1 MPNVLQ
7 AILNIEKSAS
17 TQLSLS
23 SNTVN
28 RMNSMGEGLEVYIK
42 DAFAETIGEPDLG
55 VRDTK
60 VAEVFSYLGNANN
73 IPDAMLKAGDA
84 IEVKKVQGFNSGI
97 ALNSS
102 YPKDKLY
109 ADDHRVSRACR
120 ESEEWTS
127 KDIIYAIGIV
137 PEKGKLKHLWLVYG
151 DCYAASRE
159 VYTRIGSTIKEGVE
173 TIVDVEFS
181 ETKELGRVN
190 AVDPLGITYLR
201 IRGMWHIDN
210 PINVYANIYEVNKD
224 LSFSL
229 ACVLQKTK
237 FDSFPDGDKKAIKNN
252 VNINVQE
259 VKIKNPNNPAQ
270 FIDAVLIFIEKT

>member
-1 MPNVLQ
+1 MSNVLQ

-23 SNTVN
+23 SNTAN
-28 RMNSMGEGLEVYIK
+28 RMNSIGEGLEIYIK
-42 DAFAETIGEPDLG
+42 NAFAGTIDEANLEL
-55 VRDTK
+55 RDTK
-60 VAEVFSYLGNANN
+60 IAEVFSYLGNANN
-73 IPDAMLKAGDA
+73 IPDAMLKGGDA
-84 IEVKKVQGFNSGI
+84 IEVKKVQSFNSGI

-109 ADDHRVSRACR
+109 ADDHRVSSACR
-120 ESEEWTS
+120 ESEDWTS

-137 PEKGKLKHLWLVYG
+137 PEKGNLKHLWLIYG
-151 DCYAASRE
+151 DCYAANRE

-210 PINVYANIYEVNKD
+210 PINVYTNIYEVNKD

-237 FDSFPDGDKKAIKNN
+237 FDSFPNNDKKETENNENIK
-252 VNINVQE
+252 VRE
-259 VKIKNPNNPAQ
+259 VKIRNPNNPAQ
-270 FIDAVLIFIEKT
+270 LVDAVLISIEKP